1 MNYYLVDAQFGHVGR
16 NKYIVKTIATLAEN
30 AKEAAKKVRWM
41 PRVKHDR
48 KDAII
53 DVKKASYDEYIIIKN
68 DNDNDQYFKVRNVQ
82 EQKRLCGGL
91 YDQAITYKK
100 EEKRKRNKDT
110 INFKLK
116 RYKEIIKDMYLEDEN

>member
-16 NKYIVKTIATLAEN
+16 NKYIVKTIATLAED

-68 DNDNDQYFKVRNVQ
+68 ENDNDQYFKVRNVQ

-91 YDQAITYKK
+91 YDQTITYEK
-100 EEKRKRNKDT
+100 EVKRKRNKDT
-110 INFKLK
+110 IKFKLK

>member
-82 EQKRLCGGL
+82 EQKRLCCSL
-91 YDQAITYKK
+91 YDQAITYEK

>member
-68 DNDNDQYFKVRNVQ
+68 ENDNDQYFKVRNVQ
-82 EQKRLCGGL
+82 EQKWLCCCV
-91 YDQAITYKK
+91 YNQTITYEK

-110 INFKLK
+110 IKFKLK

>member
-68 DNDNDQYFKVRNVQ
+68 ENDNDQYYKVRNVQ
-82 EQKRLCGGL
+82 EQKRLCCSL
-91 YDQAITYKK
+91 YDQALLTRRRRK
-100 EEKRKRNKDT
+100 E
-110 INFKLK
+110 
-116 RYKEIIKDMYLEDEN
+116 KEIKIQ